1 MDPTPKPRAR
11 RKAFRRE
18 EILEAAFAEFV
29 DKGYVATR
37 VEDIAARAGVTK
49 GTVYVY
55 FADKEALF
63 EATIRNETEPRFA
76 ALREAIASNEGT
88 CADRLRKF
96 LLDFYRIIAEDEKS
110 REILR
115 LLLSEGRRFPGMAS
129 QHYDEFFRPFSVE
142 MASIIRDGIAAGE
155 FRPSQLA
162 ETPEIVFGPAL
173 LFSIWNLIFGA
184 NVTADIDQ
192 YIETEM
198 DVLFNG
204 LRLAPEA

>member
-1 MDPTPKPRAR
+1 METTPKPRAR

-76 ALREAIASNEGT
+76 ALREAIASNTGS
-88 CADRLRKF
+88 CAERLRRF
-96 LLDFYRIIAEDEKS
+96 LLDFYRIIASDENS

-115 LLLSEGRRFPGMAS
+115 LLLSEGRRFPTMAS

-142 MASIIRDGIAAGE
+142 MASIIREGIASGE
-155 FRPSQLA
+155 FRASRLP

-173 LFSIWNLIFGA
+173 LFSIWNLVFGEK
-184 NVTADIDQ
+184 VTTGIEDYID
-192 YIETEM
+192 TEM
-198 DVLFNG
+198 DVLFHG
-204 LRLAPEA
+204 LQGAPGH